1 MKEQHT
7 GSMPDTVGGLIRVRP
22 EEIITSGIKH
32 LLDEEEFHTDIVES
46 TRLIIEERKRCLRL
60 HEENT

>member
-46 TRLIIEERKRCLRL
+46 TRSITDRGGCTQHKNQR
-60 HEENT
+60 NS